1 VSVTSAVASVPII
14 ESASQPD
21 VAIKTG
27 LSSTEARRRRAE
39 SGVAGCMSP
48 VAVRQSAA
56 NKRRSSVAVLGHS
69 DGGSAQITDLRGLT
83 VKAEFLKVYST
94 PARTRRHAPPS
105 PRTWAGVEQT
115 FIGELTLPTLKG
127 RSSYALVRLE

>member
-1 VSVTSAVASVPII
+1 VPII

-94 PARTRRHAPPS
+94 PARTRRRH
-105 PRTWAGVEQT
+105 PRARGRGQASNKPKRQEAVVSRLSGNGGVNFLMCKRREM
-115 FIGELTLPTLKG
+115 
-127 RSSYALVRLE
+127 